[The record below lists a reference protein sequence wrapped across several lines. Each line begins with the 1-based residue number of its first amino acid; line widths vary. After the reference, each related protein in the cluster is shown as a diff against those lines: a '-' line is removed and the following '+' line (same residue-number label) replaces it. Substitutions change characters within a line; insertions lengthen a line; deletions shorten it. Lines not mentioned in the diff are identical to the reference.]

1 MLMNAEK
8 EQLGGFWLSNSGSL
22 YQFWLS
28 KISKYLLDP
37 TSRFFKYHFGFP
49 IFFLLRCMV
58 TTYLAKLRDDPR
70 STRVFGMVTK
80 MKSRVNDG
88 MFLHRILVLLGIDP
102 CDVSKS
108 GTPVEDNS
116 KLLRSPKGIDMCH
129 QASHFRMLSG
139 ICISHPLWDNHISRM
154 STPDQSIPTIHC
166 GRYSLPPKK
175 TEKSNTYQKNCSI
188 LVGGFNPSEKY
199 EFVTWDDAIPNGK
212 S

>member
-37 TSRFFKYHFGFP
+37 TSRFFEYHFGFP

-116 KLLRSPKGIDMCH
+116 KLLSSPKGIDMCH

-139 ICISHPLWDNHISRM
+139 ICISHPLLDNHTENVNPR
-154 STPDQSIPTIHC
+154 SINPN
-166 GRYSLPPKK
+166 YSLRSLLVTP
-175 TEKSNTYQKNCSI
+175 QKN
-188 LVGGFNPSEKY
+188 
-199 EFVTWDDAIPNGK
+199 W
-212 S
+212 